1 MTDLHYQ
8 SSEWIE
14 VQKEMYE
21 DEKSKSIMDEFKTPP
36 NMTKEDK
43 IQKLKVA
50 ISIILNDTGAYKK
63 IENAINNEIITTF
76 EDMQELAEQMEDS
89 IENFLNELF

>member
-1 MTDLHYQ
+1 
-8 SSEWIE
+8 
-14 VQKEMYE
+14 
-21 DEKSKSIMDEFKTPP
+21 
-36 NMTKEDK
+36 MTKEDK

-63 IENAINNEIITTF
+63 IEDTINNEIITTF
-76 EDMQELAEQMEDS
+76 EDMQDLAEQMEDS